1 MHSIC
6 LLESVSRADGGI
18 FEAELALQRELHLGQ
33 GVKIN
38 VVGMEDRFTSEDS
51 SRWLPLKPRVIK
63 VRGPG
68 ALGYSPDLL
77 PALDSKADLLY
88 AATLWKYPSWAA
100 LQWAERT
107 GKPMIVAP
115 HGSLDSWAL
124 SNAAWKKRIAS
135 VLFKGRQLR
144 RAACLRALSQA
155 EADSFRAYGL
165 TNPIAMIPNGVEL
178 PEADLT
184 KLETRNLKPEIGGRK
199 TLLFL
204 GRIHPKKGLP
214 NLLRAFARS
223 RGSRVEGREPWQ
235 LVVAG
240 WDQVGH
246 ERELMELC
254 EELGIRVERRQ
265 SSVEGQQSDADIL
278 LWGPSFGKDKEDLL
292 CSADA
297 FILPSLSEGLPMSV
311 LEAWAYGL
319 PVVMTPECNLPEG
332 FAAEAAILIETGVEP
347 IEQGLNALF
356 SMSDEDRCSMGQRGR
371 GLVKERFTWQAV
383 ARQMGEV
390 YDWMLGGGAPPSSFI
405 ME

>member
-1 MHSIC
+1 M
-6 LLESVSRADGGI
+6 
-18 FEAELALQRELHLGQ
+18 
-33 GVKIN
+33 
-38 VVGMEDRFTSEDS
+38 
-51 SRWLPLKPRVIK
+51 
-63 VRGPG
+63 
-68 ALGYSPDLL
+68 
-77 PALDSKADLLY
+77 
-88 AATLWKYPSWAA
+88 
-100 LQWAERT
+100 
-107 GKPMIVAP
+107 
-115 HGSLDSWAL
+115 
-124 SNAAWKKRIAS
+124 
-135 VLFKGRQLR
+135 LFKGRQLR